1 MAGDATSPP
10 TGPVDLNRA
19 TAAELDALP
28 GIGPATAQA
37 IVDHREANGPFA
49 SVDDLEAVRG
59 IGPAKLEAIRPLV
72 VT

>member
-1 MAGDATSPP
+1 MPA
-10 TGPVDLNRA
+10 GPVDLNRA

-49 SVDDLEAVRG
+49 SVDDLEQVRG
-59 IGPAKLEAIRPLV
+59 IGPAKLATIRPLV
-72 VT
+72 TL